1 MTRLTLIAALVLSAL
16 AASPAVA
23 QRATSSGQSQSTAQG
38 VLSAPA
44 PAPSQGATT
53 GVFCIEEM
61 TATFCNAAT
70 RPNTNG
76 YGARSGSGSSSAS
89 RIERRQREH
98 IVDPAL
104 SGATAI

>member
-1 MTRLTLIAALVLSAL
+1 
-16 AASPAVA
+16 
-23 QRATSSGQSQSTAQG
+23 
-38 VLSAPA
+38 
-44 PAPSQGATT
+44 
-53 GVFCIEEM
+53 M